1 MNNNSADRLPAEAAP
16 SGAGSADWRELHL
29 PWPDFTTAPPP
40 QPAAPR
46 VRWKTADGF
55 LHWEITCQLPLA
67 DRSTFEKSTGFVE
80 GLWEQ
85 DLVECFLADSRTG
98 EYVEYNFSPNGHAWW
113 AAHFTAPRVRH
124 NAQPTPESFQPRFR
138 TTWHATGW
146 TAAIRVPLAAPG
158 STAESASGF
167 DKFNLTAVRH
177 TPEGPLYHSLAALQ
191 SGRPDFHLPGF
202 WLPLKADESR

>member
-1 MNNNSADRLPAEAAP
+1 MNNKSSDRLPAEAAP
-16 SGAGSADWRELHL
+16 SGAWSSYWQELHL
-29 PWPDFTTAPPP
+29 PWPDFTTAPTPA
-40 QPAAPR
+40 PAAPR
-46 VRWKTADGF
+46 ARWKIANGF
-55 LHWEITCQLPLA
+55 FHLEITCPLPLA

-98 EYVEYNFSPNGHAWW
+98 NYVEYNFSPNGSAWW
-113 AAHFTAPRVRH
+113 AASFTAPRVRRDP
-124 NAQPTPESFQPRFR
+124 QPPPESFQPRFR
-138 TTWHATGW
+138 TEWHATGW
-146 TAAIRVPLAAPG
+146 TAEISVSLAVPG

-177 TPEGPLYHSLAALQ
+177 TPAGPLYHSLAALH

-202 WLPLKADESR
+202 WLPLQADETR